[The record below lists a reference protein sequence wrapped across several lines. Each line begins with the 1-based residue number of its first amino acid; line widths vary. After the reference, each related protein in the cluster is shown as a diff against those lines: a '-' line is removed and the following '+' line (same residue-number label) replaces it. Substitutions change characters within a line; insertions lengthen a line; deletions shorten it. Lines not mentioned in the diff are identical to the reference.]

1 MNIMQRALARI
12 FGSAPASS
20 RLLVPS
26 YFNAPFAQG
35 WIASVRECNDA
46 SLLAFS
52 AVFACVSIISSDLA
66 KLPVRVL
73 RTRPDGG
80 TEAVPDHPVA
90 RLLARPNPYQTRVD
104 FFQQW
109 LASMLLSGNG
119 YAFKSRSAAG
129 AVAALHVLDPARV
142 RVLVADDGA
151 AFYEITSPQGTA
163 TLPASEVVHH
173 RVFTAAHP
181 LSGIS
186 PMYAAASS
194 AAVGARIVMNSNR
207 FFANAA
213 RPSGA
218 LLAPGKISKET
229 AQRLKEEFAR
239 NYSGD
244 NTGSPAV
251 LSEGLTWTSMTLTAS
266 DSQLIEQLRYS
277 VEDVAR
283 AFRVPSFLLGDMTK
297 ATYRNSEQLMRLYYS
312 GCLQYH
318 IEALEARLDADLGI
332 EAGHGVEFD
341 LDALLRSDSAGRFE
355 VYKAGIGSGVL
366 TINEARRSE
375 GLPPVAGGDVPFI
388 QVQNVPL
395 SVAASAKAPPAPTP
409 PVSAP

>member
-1 MNIMQRALARI
+1 MNVMQRIRRAFVGAPS
-12 FGSAPASS
+12 SAPS
-20 RLLVPS
+20 VWTPWHT
-26 YFNAPFAQG
+26 APFSAG
-35 WIASVRECNDA
+35 WLPNIRECNDA